1 MGDLGTFFTP
11 PQGVKRVIGLALK
24 FGIIWILNGRKELGL
39 QMVQVLNEI

>member
-39 QMVQVLNEI
+39 QKVWISNGI